1 MKKYIN
7 RFLILFLIVGLS
19 VTQSFAVNFGYD
31 RIDFFGKKKKPISP
45 DTPVLQEK
53 TKPEKKEEKKL
64 DVNDRE
70 FWTEVTKTP
79 DGTLTYYKPP
89 KAVLDYITN
98 PTEENAR
105 KYLLWNEKKMERIAE
120 AQKVLAKAAEK
131 MKLSGTYFTTEGGEY
146 NPVDIKKAGG
156 INKFLREKGI
166 KNQLLISYFI
176 RPECPYCH
184 DETKI
189 LQEYIKENKNIII
202 KASINPRGFA
212 KEAIDKELKEFPF
225 KYSFDGGEHDL
236 YKIATYPSMIITGPD
251 GTKYKMSG
259 FVDEGKFKDTCRK
272 ILSGNIKEN

>member
-7 RFLILFLIVGLS
+7 RFLILFLIVGLFS
-19 VTQSFAVNFGYD
+19 AQSFAVDFGYKK
-31 RIDFFGKKKKPISP
+31 IDFFGKEKKKISS
-45 DTPVLQEK
+45 DTPVLQK
-53 TKPEKKEEKKL
+53 RTKPEKKEEKKL
-64 DVNDRE
+64 DVNDRD

-89 KAVLDYITN
+89 KAVLDFVTN

-105 KYLLWNEKKMERIAE
+105 EYLLWNKKKMERIAE
-120 AQKVLAKAAEK
+120 AQKVLAKTAEK
-131 MKLSGTYFTTEGGEY
+131 MKLPRTYFTTEEKKY
-146 NPVDIKKAGG
+146 NLLDVKKAGG
-156 INKFLREKGI
+156 INKFLKEKGR
-166 KNQLLISYFI
+166 KNKLLISYFI

-202 KASINPRGFA
+202 KASINPRGFT
-212 KEAIDKELKEFPF
+212 KKAIDKELKEFPF
-225 KYSFDGGEHDL
+225 KYNFDGGEHDL

-272 ILSGNIKEN
+272 ILAGNIKK